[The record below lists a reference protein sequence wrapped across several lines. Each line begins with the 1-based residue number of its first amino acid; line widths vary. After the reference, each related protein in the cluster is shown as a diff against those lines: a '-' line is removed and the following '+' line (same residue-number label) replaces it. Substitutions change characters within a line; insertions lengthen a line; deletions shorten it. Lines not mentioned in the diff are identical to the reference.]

1 MDIGSVS
8 SPFTATR
15 FSNELMRSRS
25 CASILGCS
33 AVAGTRAGAGAGMAE
48 SSWIAEHQRCNRL
61 NNIIYVV
68 NGGGTLRDH
77 PHFPTYAAISSDLVV
92 NLLLFFFYIYLFV
105 YYCCNC
111 VSETINFL
119 VYHPPSSHEMITSIF
134 GCVMC
139 LLLLSV
145 SDI

>member
-92 NLLLFFFYIYLFV
+92 NLLLFFFLYIF
-105 YYCCNC
+105 
-111 VSETINFL
+111 IR
-119 VYHPPSSHEMITSIF
+119 
-134 GCVMC
+134 
-139 LLLLSV
+139 LLLL
-145 SDI
+145 